1 MKFMIH
7 EANGFGFILF
17 VKLCEFHGF
26 FGPKYKNY
34 ESRVNRLYGYKPVNM
49 IQMYIFKGNF
59 LENLDLTLGKLL
71 FISYLTIV

>member
-17 VKLCEFHGF
+17 VKLCKFHGF

-49 IQMYIFKGNF
+49 IKMYIFKGNF
-59 LENLDLTLGKLL
+59 LEYLDLTLG
-71 FISYLTIV
+71 